1 MRSGGGI
8 DTSAQHRF
16 QSRLLLLLLACGIAG
31 GGAAADEFDRPP
43 ISYATAT
50 PDNPVE
56 RLQARLDAGAV
67 TLEHDERYGYLPGV
81 LRALGVPRSSQT
93 LVFSK
98 TSLQQAKIGPRNP
111 RALYFNDDVYVGY
124 VRSGDVVE
132 LSVADPAL
140 GAVFYTLDQQ
150 AVDRPRFMRQTEDCL
165 ICHGGSQTR
174 GVPGHIMRS
183 VYPDPRGQP
192 IFSAGSSK
200 VDHTTP
206 FAHRFG
212 GWYVTGSHGA
222 TTHLGNIT
230 YRTRPAG
237 NDPEDTSGL
246 NLAAIG
252 DRFDDRGYLAAHSD
266 LVALMV
272 LAHQGNAHNVITRA
286 SFDTRT
292 ALHREAALNRE
303 LGEPEGHRW
312 PSTNTVLDAAA
323 TALVECF
330 LFCDEPRLEA
340 PLAGTSGF
348 TNEFAVAG
356 PRDPQG
362 RSVRDFDLQT
372 RLFRH
377 PCSFLIYSA
386 SFDALPEELR
396 ARFWTRLD
404 AALADAGPT
413 SRFAHL
419 TAGDRTAIRA
429 ILTATKPG
437 APETWRTPR

>member
-1 MRSGGGI
+1 MGI
-8 DTSAQHRF
+8 DTRGQGGFRS
-16 QSRLLLLLLACGIAG
+16 LLLLACGIVG

-67 TLEHDERYGYLPGV
+67 TLEYDERCGYLPGV
-81 LRALGVPRSSQT
+81 LRALGVPPSSQT

-140 GAVFYTLDQQ
+140 GTVFYTLGQQ
-150 AVDRPRFMRQTEDCL
+150 AVDRPRFVRQTEDCL

-192 IFSAGSSK
+192 IFSAGSYK

-206 FAHRFG
+206 LAHRFG
-212 GWYVTGSHGA
+212 GWYVTGSHGVA
-222 TTHLGNIT
+222 THLGNIT

-237 NDPEDTSGL
+237 DDPGDTSGL
-246 NLAAIG
+246 NIAAIG

-286 SFDTRT
+286 SFDART

-340 PLAGTSGF
+340 PLTGTSGF
-348 TNEFAVAG
+348 TNEFAAVG

-362 RSVRDFDLQT
+362 RSLRDFNLQT

-377 PCSFLIYSA
+377 PCSFLIYST

-404 AALADAGPT
+404 AALADASPQG
-413 SRFAHL
+413 RFSHL
-419 TAGDRTAIRA
+419 SIGDRTAIRA

-437 APETWRTPR
+437 APAAWRTP